1 MAARG
6 VHFAITPAEL
16 ASFLAAQGDD
26 ETLTGLVET
35 LEETWDTNWLAE
47 SDKAW
52 DPVHR
57 CLTNGELEYG
67 DTTAHKCVLGA
78 GSLYEADSYLICPLT
93 PAEVADVAAFMQTI
107 NETALR
113 ERYFSLDPELSGEP
127 VSEENFPTSAR
138 TSKTL
143 GACFKKRPMRAAQ
156 WCSPLRNSH
165 QRVNSRSVLS
175 NAVVIRASVSTSTL
189 SGVSVARW

>member
-16 ASFLAAQGDD
+16 AGFLAAQGDD

-35 LEETWDTNWLAE
+35 LEETWDANWLAE

-52 DPVHR
+52 DPIHR

-78 GSLYEADSYLICPLT
+78 GSLDETDSNLICPLT

-127 VSEENFPTSAR
+127 VSEEEFPYIRENFEDIRRLFQKAADA
-138 TSKTL
+138 
-143 GACFKKRPMRAAQ
+143 GRAM
-156 WCSPLRNSH
+156 
-165 QRVNSRSVLS
+165 VFT
-175 NAVVIRASVSTSTL
+175 ASQ
-189 SGVSVARW
+189 